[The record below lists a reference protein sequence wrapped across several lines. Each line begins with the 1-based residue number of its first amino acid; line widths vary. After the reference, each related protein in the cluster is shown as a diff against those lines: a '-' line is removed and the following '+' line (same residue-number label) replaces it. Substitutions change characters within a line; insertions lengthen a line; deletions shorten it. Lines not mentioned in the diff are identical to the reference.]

1 MKVIA
6 RFGRAL
12 VERQARRVWCNGFVV
27 SSVVKLAI
35 TTPVILTV
43 LATAGCAVGTTYEE
57 PSPPSIRS
65 YTFEALP
72 SETLATQVFGG
83 AAQRFRLGD
92 DLKGRWWTLFGS
104 PQLDALIREGMHNH
118 PDIAAQQA
126 ALRRAGEFVQ
136 IQRGS
141 LFPALQGTIGYERER
156 VAGASVAPGFS
167 DFITTLYYS
176 TINVSYTFDVFGA
189 KRRALES
196 AEAQALAQSFELEAS
211 YITITSNI
219 AGTVIELA
227 SLSDQI
233 VATQDIVSIEEE
245 QLNFIRRRF
254 DAGSQTRADV
264 LQQQSNLASVRATL
278 PQLVQQRTAVE
289 HQLAV
294 LVGRLPADSAPSHFS
309 LSDLKLPEDL
319 PLSLPSV
326 LAAQRPDIRAAAAR
340 VHQASAA
347 IGVATANLLPQLTL
361 TGSLGY
367 ESFRAGDL
375 FRPAS
380 EVWSVATGIT
390 QPLLEGGSLR
400 AKRRAAVDAYDQA
413 RARYQ
418 LTLLQG
424 FQNVADALTA
434 ICNDAQS
441 LSIDQD
447 ALTAA
452 TESLQLIQKQYDA
465 GAVNY
470 VSLLAAQ
477 QTYQR
482 ARLAYVIA
490 VERRFLD
497 TVTLFQALGGGWW
510 NRTDPGVLRDAAL
523 DTHSRQ
529 STH

>member
-1 MKVIA
+1 
-6 RFGRAL
+6 
-12 VERQARRVWCNGFVV
+12 
-27 SSVVKLAI
+27 
-35 TTPVILTV
+35 
-43 LATAGCAVGTTYEE
+43 
-57 PSPPSIRS
+57 
-65 YTFEALP
+65 
-72 SETLATQVFGG
+72 
-83 AAQRFRLGD
+83 
-92 DLKGRWWTLFGS
+92 
-104 PQLDALIREGMHNH
+104 
-118 PDIAAQQA
+118 
-126 ALRRAGEFVQ
+126 
-136 IQRGS
+136 
-141 LFPALQGTIGYERER
+141 
-156 VAGASVAPGFS
+156 
-167 DFITTLYYS
+167 
-176 TINVSYTFDVFGA
+176 
-189 KRRALES
+189 
-196 AEAQALAQSFELEAS
+196 
-211 YITITSNI
+211 
-219 AGTVIELA
+219 
-227 SLSDQI
+227 
-233 VATQDIVSIEEE
+233 
-245 QLNFIRRRF
+245 
-254 DAGSQTRADV
+254 
-264 LQQQSNLASVRATL
+264 
-278 PQLVQQRTAVE
+278 
-289 HQLAV
+289 
-294 LVGRLPADSAPSHFS
+294 
-309 LSDLKLPEDL
+309 
-319 PLSLPSV
+319 
-326 LAAQRPDIRAAAAR
+326 